1 MATVKI
7 GMAQMSVVFG
17 KPEENLTMME
27 RFLKLAAGK
36 ADIVVF
42 PECCDLGWGN
52 VEAPALCHPIPGA
65 TSEAY
70 CRLAKQYHLWIAAGL
85 TERAGKKTY
94 NAALLISDS
103 GEICLHHRKI
113 NVLTGVED
121 VYEIGDRLGVADTP
135 FGRVALDICA
145 DNAESSM
152 VLGEAF
158 GRMGADILL
167 SPSAWGVAPDRDLQR
182 DVYGAEW
189 HKPYSILSKKYGM
202 AIVGVSNV
210 GYLENGTWGGWRV
223 IGNSIAYHATG
234 TLAAVLSCGETAE
247 EFRVVELETVTHTK
261 KGTELAAYV
270 SGMTER

>member
-1 MATVKI
+1 MAGIKI
-7 GMAQMSVVFG
+7 GMAQMPVLFG
-17 KPEENLTMME
+17 KAEENLATME
-27 RFLKLAAGK
+27 RFMKQAAGA

-52 VEAPALCHPIPGA
+52 VEAPALCQEIPGR

-70 CRLAKQYHLWIAAGL
+70 CRLAKQYHLWIAAGI
-85 TERAGKKTY
+85 TERAGEKTY

-103 GEICLHHRKI
+103 GEIRLHHRKI

-121 VYEIGDRLGVADTP
+121 VYEIGDRLGVAETP

-145 DNAESSM
+145 DNAGSST

-158 GRMGADILL
+158 GRMGADLLL
-167 SPSAWGVAPDRDLQR
+167 SPSAWGVTPDRDLKR

-189 HKPYSILSKKYGM
+189 HQPYSMLSKKYGM

-210 GYLENGTWGGWRV
+210 GYLENGTWAGWRA
-223 IGNSIAYHATG
+223 IGNSIAYHGTG
-234 TLAAVLSCGETAE
+234 ELAAVLSCGETAE
-247 EFRVVELETVTHTK
+247 ELRIVEIETVSHSR

-270 SGMTER
+270 SSQP